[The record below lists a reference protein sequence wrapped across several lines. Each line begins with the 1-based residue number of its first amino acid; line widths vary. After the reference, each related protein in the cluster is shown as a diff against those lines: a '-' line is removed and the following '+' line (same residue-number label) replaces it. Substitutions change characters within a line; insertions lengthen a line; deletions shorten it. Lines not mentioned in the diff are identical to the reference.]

1 MVLNKN
7 MRKSALFLAIGIP
20 LALLVAVL
28 IYNLPPV
35 HERLAWRV
43 EALRSQIQY
52 ALNPPEQVVFVPQAT
67 SLEPPA
73 ASPSPLPT
81 IAPTA
86 TTTQPGPTPTPQ
98 ATPTPQ
104 PTSTPL
110 PGEVMLTGIT
120 HEYQKWN
127 NCGPANLSMALS
139 YWDWPGTQLDT
150 AAVLKPNPRDKNVMP
165 YEMASFVEEH
175 TGLKAIVR
183 LAGDLELLKALI
195 SAGFPVVIEKG
206 FEGANF
212 DGWMGHYEVVSGYDD
227 AQERFTVQDSYIMAN
242 LPVPYA
248 EMEAAWRAFNYT
260 YIVIYP
266 LEREAEVQAIL
277 GPQWDE
283 IANYQTAAERASEEV
298 FNSSGRDL
306 YFAWFNRGT
315 SLMYLQ
321 DYNGAAA
328 AFDEAFVIYPEIEQ
342 KARPWRMMWYQ
353 TGPYFAYFFTQRY
366 YDVINLATTTIDTA
380 TEPAIEESFY
390 WRARAFYAL
399 YELEGKPEYLAHAE
413 EDLRA
418 SLKWHPNFGP
428 TLGQMQI
435 LGMVP

>member
-1 MVLNKN
+1 
-7 MRKSALFLAIGIP
+7 MRKIVLTLVIGIP

-28 IYNLPPV
+28 VYNLPPV

-43 EALRSQIQY
+43 EALRSEIKY
-52 ALNPPEQVVFVPQAT
+52 ALNLPEEVVFVPLAT
-67 SLEPPA
+67 SVDALPA
-73 ASPSPLPT
+73 TPT
-81 IAPTA
+81 ATPTVAPTA
-86 TTTQPGPTPTPQ
+86 TATQAGPTATPE

-104 PTSTPL
+104 PTATAL
-110 PGEVMLTGIT
+110 PAQATLVGIS

-139 YWDWPGTQLDT
+139 YWDWPGTQVDT

-165 YEMASFVEEH
+165 YEMETFVEEH
-175 TGLKAIVR
+175 TGLQAMVR

-195 SAGFPVVIEKG
+195 SAGFPVIIEKG

-227 AQERFTVQDSYIMAN
+227 AKERFTVQDSYIMAN
-242 LPVPYA
+242 LPVPYV
-248 EMEAAWRAFNYT
+248 EVEAAWRAFNYT
-260 YIVIYP
+260 YIVVYP
-266 LEREAEVQAIL
+266 AESEGEVQAIL
-277 GPQWDE
+277 GAQWDQA
-283 IANYQTAAERASEEV
+283 ANYQYAAERASTEI

-321 DYNGAAA
+321 DYAGAAA
-328 AFDEAFVIYPEIEQ
+328 AFDEAFRLYPEIPE

-366 YDVINLATTTIDTA
+366 YDVIALATSTIDTA

-399 YELEGKPEYLAHAE
+399 YQLEGKPEYLAHAE
-413 EDLRA
+413 EDLRS
-418 SLKWHPNFGP
+418 SLEWHPNFGP
-428 TLGQMQI
+428 TLGQMQT